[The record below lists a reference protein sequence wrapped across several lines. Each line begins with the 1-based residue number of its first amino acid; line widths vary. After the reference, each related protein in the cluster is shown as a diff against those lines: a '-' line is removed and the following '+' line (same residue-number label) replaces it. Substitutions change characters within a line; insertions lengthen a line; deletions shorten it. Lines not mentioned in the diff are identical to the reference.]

1 MTQTKGALSAA
12 SEAERASYGL
22 KWYCRGDRLCSW
34 FIRGIKPDR
43 SFYGE
48 VTIFSIGGGGR
59 QVNAVG
65 SLSESDYAKL
75 LVLIEEIEKHLI
87 ANDPDCAVGRAACRR
102 SG

>member
-1 MTQTKGALSAA
+1 MLYQRPLKPNAL
-12 SEAERASYGL
+12 SYGL